1 MLKST
6 CFKLA
11 IFGALVGFGAGSAQ
25 AAVIPVAPG
34 LKTLSAAI
42 TAANSS
48 DTLELSTGTYD
59 EGVVTFPKPLTV
71 RAAAGQHP
79 VVNITLANLAPNN
92 GAFLF
97 QIQSVAGLVT
107 YTSYGAAKAWAIRF
121 SQALSAQLAGTGVQ
135 ALALCPGL
143 VHTEFHVRGN
153 VDAAGAPAFM
163 WLGVERVVDECLRDL
178 RRGKTISIPS
188 KRYRVLVGAGRFVP
202 SGFAAR
208 VARNRSL
215 RRKKS

>member
-1 MLKST
+1 MARRWTARLRT
-6 CFKLA
+6 ADRPGDLAFALYLQAAWALRCGDQPAGVAFTEEAAKLA
-11 IFGALVGFGAGSAQ
+11 EAAGLRLLWARIVFIR
-25 AAVIPVAPG
+25 AK
-34 LKTLSAAI
+34 L
-42 TAANSS
+42 
-48 DTLELSTGTYD
+48 
-59 EGVVTFPKPLTV
+59 
-71 RAAAGQHP
+71 AAAACLI
-79 VVNITLANLAPNN
+79 NS
-92 GAFLF
+92 
-97 QIQSVAGLVT
+97 SVAGLVT

-208 VARNRSL
+208 VARNRGL